1 MLFVKPKK
9 GVGLLSF
16 LFWLLTKDFCRGIIQ
31 LPIVWGW
38 IMAIILIIVGI
49 ICLPYI
55 LAIFLY
61 LLSFIVCCVG
71 CLGYLCTTA
80 QEYPMV
86 ERIRQGQAIVYNG
99 EKYFHFDGNELGT
112 EIFVQGEMVPTA
124 SIYAPYVG
132 IFPKILQLEASEL
145 DAEKNFLTYYGGI
158 YVKED
163 FRAVAEWDTQVIASV
178 SVGYP
183 ESDDA
188 KIVSGLG
195 EGLTYWDMVESE
207 KTSLYIDYA
216 EMWKAYCYC
225 DVAEYDYWLFGG
237 FSMIERDGVM
247 YLTMSQEQEKNTD
260 DGCYVNDCYQ
270 VKAEYQEAFKIAFD
284 AYTSKQLEAV

>member
-1 MLFVKPKK
+1 
-9 GVGLLSF
+9 
-16 LFWLLTKDFCRGIIQ
+16 
-31 LPIVWGW
+31 
-38 IMAIILIIVGI
+38 MAIILIIVGI

-61 LLSFIVCCVG
+61 LLAFIVCCVS

-86 ERIRQGQAIVYNG
+86 KRIWQEEAIVYNG
-99 EKYFHFDGNELGT
+99 EKYFYLNEDELGVS
-112 EIFVQGEMVPTA
+112 IFIKGEMVPTA
-124 SIYAPYVG
+124 SIYAPYLG
-132 IFPKILQLEASEL
+132 IFPQIQQLEASEF
-145 DAEKNFLTYYGGI
+145 DVEKNLLMYSGGAF
-158 YVKED
+158 VKED
-163 FRAVAEWDTQVIASV
+163 FRVIAEWDTQVVASV

-183 ESDDA
+183 ERDDT

-195 EGLTYWDMVESE
+195 EGLTYQDMVESD
-207 KTSLYIDYA
+207 KTTLYIDYG
-216 EMWKAYCYC
+216 ELTKALCYF

-247 YLTMSQEQEKNTD
+247 YLTMSQEREKNTD

-270 VKAEYQEAFKIAFD
+270 IKAEYQEAFKTAFD
-284 AYTSKQLEAV
+284 AYTSQQLEAV

>member
-1 MLFVKPKK
+1 
-9 GVGLLSF
+9 
-16 LFWLLTKDFCRGIIQ
+16 
-31 LPIVWGW
+31 
-38 IMAIILIIVGI
+38 MAIILIIVGI

-61 LLSFIVCCVG
+61 LLAFIVCCVC

-86 ERIRQGQAIVYNG
+86 KRIWQEEAIVYNG
-99 EKYFHFDGNELGT
+99 EKYFYLNEDELGVS
-112 EIFVQGEMVPTA
+112 IFIKGEMVPTA

-132 IFPKILQLEASEL
+132 IFPQIKQLEASEF
-145 DAEKNFLTYYGGI
+145 DVEKNLLMCSGGAF
-158 YVKED
+158 VKED
-163 FRAVAEWDTQVIASV
+163 FRVIAEWDTQVVASV
-178 SVGYP
+178 SVGYRYP
-183 ESDDA
+183 ARDDT

-195 EGLTYWDMVESE
+195 EGLTYRDMVESD
-207 KTSLYIDYA
+207 KTTLYIDYIEQTEA
-216 EMWKAYCYC
+216 CCYF

-247 YLTMSQEQEKNTD
+247 YLTMEQEREKHTG

-284 AYTSKQLEAV
+284 AYTSQQLEAV